1 MELDEKIRDAAL
13 QLGQALHQDERVQAY
28 LDALDATQS
37 DPQASALE
45 QKMYEAYEGLV
56 TCQQVCEQPD
66 PELSRTFYELRHQ
79 VQTHPLISKRYN
91 MLSILQPHLNEVA
104 EEINFILGVDFSAM
118 ARP

>member
-1 MELDEKIRDAAL
+1 MELDERIRAAAL

-28 LDALDATQS
+28 LNALEATQN
-37 DPQASALE
+37 DPEASALE
-45 QKMYEAYEGLV
+45 KKMYDAYEGLV
-56 TCQQVCEQPD
+56 TCLQVCEQPD

-79 VQTHPLISKRYN
+79 VQTHPLISKRYD

-104 EEINFILGVDFSAM
+104 EEINLVLGVDFNAL